1 MGKCLNTSFIET
13 TEVFKLKVGT
23 TSWLSEYT
31 KTYEYKGQGHCLTF
45 VEGHSDLYFQAS
57 SAAQPIEAKFDVEP
71 L

>member
-1 MGKCLNTSFIET
+1 M
-13 TEVFKLKVGT
+13 
-23 TSWLSEYT
+23 

-57 SAAQPIEAKFDVEP
+57 SGAKPIEAKFDVEP